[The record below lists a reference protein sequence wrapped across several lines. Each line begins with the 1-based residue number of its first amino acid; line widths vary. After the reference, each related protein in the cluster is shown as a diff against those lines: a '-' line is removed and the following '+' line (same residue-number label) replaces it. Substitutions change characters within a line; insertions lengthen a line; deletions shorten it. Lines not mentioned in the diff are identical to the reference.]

1 MKELFKI
8 SHIELRIN
16 EKDYI
21 KLIQDHLEIY
31 YGCTV
36 PENLIGIAVDLEIGF
51 VAVVIDEENISE
63 ELAEKLASNGFNIQ
77 ERYEMTNAILRS
89 IFKTDNVSSYVD
101 LDEYES
107 MLENN
112 DVVVPIQIG
121 YEDYLKWEKY
131 NSEYIDLPCHI
142 SGDEKLR
149 LISFFMKRY
158 EFNDDGIV
166 ESLKMAYEIIDHNR
180 VIKEP
185 SLYGYKKELIQD
197 FPLLRNVLEYMND
210 EWS

>member
-21 KLIQDHLEIY
+21 KLIRNYLEIY
-31 YGCTV
+31 YDCTV
-36 PENLIGIAVDLEIGF
+36 PENLIGIIVDSEIGF
-51 VAVVIDEENISE
+51 VAVVIDENNISE

-77 ERYEMTNAILRS
+77 EWYEMTNAILRS

-112 DVVVPIQIG
+112 DVIVPIQIG

-131 NSEYIDLPCHI
+131 NSEYINLP
-142 SGDEKLR
+142 
-149 LISFFMKRY
+149 
-158 EFNDDGIV
+158 
-166 ESLKMAYEIIDHNR
+166 
-180 VIKEP
+180 
-185 SLYGYKKELIQD
+185 
-197 FPLLRNVLEYMND
+197 
-210 EWS
+210 

>member
-21 KLIQDHLEIY
+21 KLIRDHLEIY

-36 PENLIGIAVDLEIGF
+36 PENLIGITVDSEIGF

-77 ERYEMTNAILRS
+77 EWYEMTNAILRS

-131 NSEYIDLPCHI
+131 NSEYIDLPCYI
-142 SGDEKLR
+142 SGDEKLK
-149 LISFFMKRY
+149 LISFFIERY

-166 ESLKMAYEIIDHNR
+166 ESLKMAHEIINHNR